1 MASSTAFKNRL
12 GFRRDTRY
20 ISTRNRLRFQIM
32 LGCLVT
38 LLVIFVPLL
47 IFLIGGPGNP
57 PLETK
62 KVRETF
68 SPSPEGTLIET
79 DFHPTAGG

>member
-1 MASSTAFKNRL
+1 
-12 GFRRDTRY
+12 
-20 ISTRNRLRFQIM
+20 M